1 MCVCVCICG
10 FNGSDCIGPCRECVG
25 VSELWSVW
33 FLGVRRVQLRS
44 SLSSLASHY
53 INLKL

>member
-1 MCVCVCICG
+1 MCVYVYICG

-25 VSELWSVW
+25 VSELWLVW